1 MLKNHSHFWE
11 STLLFTDILIIAVA
25 WLSAYYLRF
34 HGFGDFSQFN
44 NYLII
49 LLPIFLVWPFIF
61 KHMGIYRPRRVASS
75 PFAEILDIAKSS
87 TLALLILIAATFI
100 VKKDELSRVVF
111 FYFWLLS
118 IMLLSLERLAFR
130 GLLRY
135 FRQKGYNTRR
145 VLIVGAGDLGAR
157 VAMKIKE
164 SSWTGLV
171 TVGYLDDYK
180 SAGQE
185 FEGDKVLSRI
195 NDIEGVIDSYNV
207 DQVFIALPVRAYKRL
222 MYVVD
227 KLSDNTVSV
236 RVVPDIYQA
245 LTLNA
250 SVEDL
255 EGLPLINLTDTPMY
269 GWNGVVKRFEDFV
282 LSLFAII
289 LTSPIMFII
298 AVAVK
303 LTSLGPVIFKQKRYG
318 LDGKEIKVYKF
329 RSMTVCEDG
338 ADVPQAKRCDSRITP
353 FGAFLRKTSLD
364 ELPQFINVLQGR
376 MSVVGPRPHAVAH
389 NEQYRKQI
397 RSYMLRHKVK
407 PGITGWAQVNGWRGE
422 TDMLAKM
429 ENRVKDDLFYIENWS
444 LWFDIKIIWLTVW
457 KGLVNRNA
465 Y

>member
-1 MLKNHSHFWE
+1 
-11 STLLFTDILIIAVA
+11 
-25 WLSAYYLRF
+25 
-34 HGFGDFSQFN
+34 
-44 NYLII
+44 
-49 LLPIFLVWPFIF
+49 
-61 KHMGIYRPRRVASS
+61 
-75 PFAEILDIAKSS
+75 
-87 TLALLILIAATFI
+87 
-100 VKKDELSRVVF
+100 
-111 FYFWLLS
+111 
-118 IMLLSLERLAFR
+118 
-130 GLLRY
+130 
-135 FRQKGYNTRR
+135 
-145 VLIVGAGDLGAR
+145 
-157 VAMKIKE
+157 
-164 SSWTGLV
+164 
-171 TVGYLDDYK
+171 
-180 SAGQE
+180 
-185 FEGDKVLSRI
+185 
-195 NDIEGVIDSYNV
+195 
-207 DQVFIALPVRAYKRL
+207 
-222 MYVVD
+222 
-227 KLSDNTVSV
+227 
-236 RVVPDIYQA
+236 
-245 LTLNA
+245 
-250 SVEDL
+250 
-255 EGLPLINLTDTPMY
+255 MY
-269 GWNGVVKRFEDFV
+269 GWYGVVKRFEDFV